1 MIDNSCS
8 GFQQKLRLILSL
20 NTCPGEAR
28 MIRPRSSG
36 FGFQKIH
43 LSISYDSQKSRKNID
58 LHRD

>member
-28 MIRPRSSG
+28 MIRRALPG

-43 LSISYDSQKSRKNID
+43 LSISYDSQKKQEK
-58 LHRD
+58 H